1 MIPVKTLKCGFSMPV
16 FGFGTWMMGGGM
28 THDPS
33 NDDAADIMAIE
44 RAIDAGITHI
54 DTAEMYAAGHAEH
67 LVGKAIKGRD
77 RSKLLLVSKVSPQN
91 LKYGDVMRSCE
102 KSLKRLGTDYL
113 DLYLI
118 HKPNDA
124 IGLKETMQ
132 AMNKLQ
138 NEGLIRNIGVSNF
151 TKERMREAQMH
162 SDHQIVATQVH
173 LNLAFREPER
183 KRVTDYCRQN
193 DAFLI
198 AWRPVQGA
206 IEEQP
211 EIVKE
216 LCAKYGKTPVQ
227 IALNWLVC
235 QDNVVTLAK
244 MRHLEHLEE
253 NLGAFGWEMEKE
265 DVERLRTEYPNQRD
279 VSDAVPLA

>member
-28 THDPS
+28 EHDPD
-33 NDDAADIMAIE
+33 NDDAADIAAIE
-44 RAIDAGITHI
+44 RAIDAGISHI
-54 DTAEMYAAGHAEH
+54 DTAEMYANGHAEQ
-67 LVGKAIKGRD
+67 LVGKAIRGRD
-77 RSKLLLVSKVSPQN
+77 RSKLLIVSKVSPQN
-91 LKYGDVMRSCE
+91 LKYDDVLRSCE

-132 AMNKLQ
+132 AMNRLQ
-138 NEGLIRNIGVSNF
+138 NDGLIRNIGVSNF
-151 TKERMREAQMH
+151 TTGRMREAALH

-173 LNLAFREPER
+173 YNLAFREPER

-198 AWRPVQGA
+198 AWRPVWGVVEKQPA
-206 IEEQP
+206 I
-211 EIVKE
+211 VAE
-216 LCAKYGKTPVQ
+216 LCEKYGKTPAQ
-227 IALNWLVC
+227 IALNWLAC
-235 QDNVVTLAK
+235 QENVVTLAK
-244 MRHLEHLEE
+244 MRHPEHLEE
-253 NLGAFGWEMEKE
+253 NLGGFGWEMEKE
-265 DVERLRTEYPNQRD
+265 DVERLRTEYPDQRD

>member
-1 MIPVKTLKCGFSMPV
+1 MIPIKTLKCGFSMPV
-16 FGFGTWMMGGGM
+16 FGFGTWTMGGRM
-28 THDPS
+28 EQDPD
-33 NDDAADIMAIE
+33 NDDAADIQAIE

-54 DTAEMYAAGHAEH
+54 DTAEMYAAGHAEY

-77 RSKLLLVSKVSPQN
+77 RSRLLLVSKVSPQN
-91 LKYGDVMRSCE
+91 LKYDDVMRSCE

-138 NEGLIRNIGVSNF
+138 NEGLIRTIGVSNF

-173 LNLAFREPER
+173 YNLAFREPER

-198 AWRPVQGA
+198 AWRPLQGVVD
-206 IEEQP
+206 EQP
-211 EIVKE
+211 EIVKG
-216 LCAKYGKTPVQ
+216 LCAKYGKTPAQ
-227 IALNWLVC
+227 IALNWLAC

-244 MRHLEHLEE
+244 MRHPEHLEE
-253 NLGAFGWEMEKE
+253 NLGAFGWEMEKD
-265 DVERLRTEYPNQRD
+265 DVERLRRDYPNQQD